1 VSLPL
6 SNLAVYSVQLAVL
19 VAAAAVMAALLRLR
33 SPLSSLRFWQ
43 AILAAA
49 IMLPLVQPWTPSSPP
64 SMLTASVTFVSEAAP
79 PAALAARGIDWTEM
93 LLAAIAIGIAARLA
107 WLALGLFRLRTI
119 TARATPAPDALA
131 KLAIDLSHD
140 TGSAATVLVTDA
152 VATPAT
158 IGLANPRIL
167 VPTRLAGMSE
177 RVQRAVITHEL
188 VHVRRRDWLHT
199 IGEELWCAM
208 LWFHPAARAIA
219 MRLSLA
225 RETVVDEH
233 TLRLTRDRRAYAEA
247 LLAFADPQ
255 PHIIGLTP
263 LIGRRQLSQRVTLIA
278 EEVSM
283 SRRRLLS
290 SLVAAL
296 VVTATATA
304 AAAVTFPLSSK
315 LEQYTKVFKP
325 GNGVTLPEVVKEVKP
340 VYTPDA
346 MQRRVQGSVWLDV
359 VVLDTGKVGD
369 VTVTKALDEDL
380 DQEAIKA
387 AKQWEFKPGTY
398 EGKPVAV
405 QVVIELTFTLKK

>member
-1 VSLPL
+1 
-6 SNLAVYSVQLAVL
+6 
-19 VAAAAVMAALLRLR
+19 
-33 SPLSSLRFWQ
+33 
-43 AILAAA
+43 
-49 IMLPLVQPWTPSSPP
+49 
-64 SMLTASVTFVSEAAP
+64 
-79 PAALAARGIDWTEM
+79 
-93 LLAAIAIGIAARLA
+93 
-107 WLALGLFRLRTI
+107 
-119 TARATPAPDALA
+119 
-131 KLAIDLSHD
+131 
-140 TGSAATVLVTDA
+140 
-152 VATPAT
+152 
-158 IGLANPRIL
+158 
-167 VPTRLAGMSE
+167 
-177 RVQRAVITHEL
+177 
-188 VHVRRRDWLHT
+188 
-199 IGEELWCAM
+199 
-208 LWFHPAARAIA
+208 
-219 MRLSLA
+219 
-225 RETVVDEH
+225 
-233 TLRLTRDRRAYAEA
+233 
-247 LLAFADPQ
+247 
-255 PHIIGLTP
+255 
-263 LIGRRQLSQRVTLIA
+263 
-278 EEVSM
+278 M